1 MCNPSC
7 CFYLLFLQNN
17 IYYRQVSAY
26 TGEVL
31 NAACFNTNSFR
42 DYFTNL
48 CLKLAKNTEIDG
60 FLYGRDNDW
69 VFVDWNVDLD
79 TSGALCFE
87 QILLFLALEN
97 FSRIGEALGKDAAV
111 YKIAARKLKRRIDE
125 VFWNEKR
132 GVYMH
137 SIKDGKLS
145 ENVTAYANM
154 FAVLYGFADQKKRAK
169 IVRALLNDKD
179 IPAVNTPY
187 MQTYKLSCLFE
198 LGEYDGIQNDVEFGE
213 KFVAKPVLNLV
224 KNASI
229 TVAMKRGKLT
239 LKVKEDEI
247 EVFST
252 DIEGTLFA
260 FGREFSVPA
269 GKKITC
275 KEKV

>member
-1 MCNPSC
+1 M
-7 CFYLLFLQNN
+7 
-17 IYYRQVSAY
+17 
-26 TGEVL
+26 
-31 NAACFNTNSFR
+31 
-42 DYFTNL
+42 
-48 CLKLAKNTEIDG
+48 
-60 FLYGRDNDW
+60 
-69 VFVDWNVDLD
+69 
-79 TSGALCFE
+79 
-87 QILLFLALEN
+87 
-97 FSRIGEALGKDAAV
+97 GKDAAV